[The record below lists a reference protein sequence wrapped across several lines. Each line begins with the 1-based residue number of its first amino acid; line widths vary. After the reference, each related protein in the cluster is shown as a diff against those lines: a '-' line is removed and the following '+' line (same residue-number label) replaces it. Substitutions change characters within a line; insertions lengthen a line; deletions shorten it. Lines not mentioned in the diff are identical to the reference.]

1 MAKPMHLHKKIITTT
16 CIGTILEWAEFT
28 FYAYIALIISQVFF
42 PQMEK
47 KSGLLASFGIFA
59 IGYLMRPIGAILFG
73 HIGDLLGRQRSL
85 QWAMCLMGISTF
97 CIGILPGYN
106 AIGHWAP
113 TLLIVFRCIQGLAV
127 SGEFNGSSIFLMEHS
142 DENPYL
148 VASLTGW
155 AAAIGMMIGS
165 LSALLISLPGT
176 PHWAWRIPFLLG
188 AFIGLLGYYIRGS
201 LKETPAFLREKNKKM
216 PTKVPFLL
224 ALKSHHKDILR
235 SSILCATLGIYIYI
249 ANVFYATYLVESSSF
264 LPSQAKLTVSLG
276 SLLTIIFFPWAAKKA
291 DQHGGK
297 KIMRYGLL
305 LMMISAPLIF
315 LAPLSHS
322 FIIVLMVQIFYALS
336 DALFCAPLFLAIN
349 TLFPV
354 NVRYTSTSFSWN
366 ASIACLGGTAPL
378 VSAWLQT
385 TTSLKIAPAFY
396 IIIAALV
403 ALLTLQSSLETK
415 QQDRLKPP
423 QFV

>member
-1 MAKPMHLHKKIITTT
+1 MAKPIHLHKKIITTT

-73 HIGDLLGRQRSL
+73 HIGDLWGRQRSL

-148 VASLTGW
+148 AASLTGW
-155 AAAIGMMIGS
+155 AAALGMMIGS
-165 LSALLISLPGT
+165 LSALLISLPGN
-176 PHWAWRIPFLLG
+176 PHWTWRIPFLCG
-188 AFIGLLGYYIRGS
+188 AFIGLMGWYIRGS
-201 LKETPAFLREKNKKM
+201 LKETPVFLREKNNRMLTKM
-216 PTKVPFLL
+216 PLL
-224 ALKSHHKDILR
+224 LTFKSHYKDILK
-235 SSILCATLGIYIYI
+235 SCTLSATLGIYIYV
-249 ANVFYATYLVESSSF
+249 ANVFYATYLVESSNF
-264 LPSQAKLTVSLG
+264 LPFQAKLTVSFG
-276 SLLTIIFFPWAAKKA
+276 SLLTIIFFPWAAQKA
-291 DQHGGK
+291 DQYGGK
-297 KIMRYGLL
+297 KIMSHGLW
-305 LMMISAPLIF
+305 LMMISAPIIF
-315 LAPLSHS
+315 LTPLSHS
-322 FIIVLMVQIFYALS
+322 LGLVLASQILYALS
-336 DALFCAPLFLAIN
+336 DALFCAPLFLVVN

-354 NVRYTSTSFSWN
+354 NVRYTGASFSWN
-366 ASIACLGGTAPL
+366 LSMACLGGTAPL
-378 VSAWLQT
+378 VSTWLQSAT
-385 TTSLKIAPAFY
+385 NVKIAPACY
-396 IIIAALV
+396 IVFAALL
-403 ALLTLQSSLETK
+403 ALLALQSSFEAK
-415 QQDRLKPP
+415 Q
-423 QFV
+423 